1 MIITN
6 MMRVQSSFEMQQ
18 QRAYDTIASHM
29 VTKLVRK
36 NFKEWQFVHCWL
48 RIRGPIRPGD
58 PASEAFHANVNDVF
72 IRMGFE
78 TPEGQE
84 EYNDNMSCD
93 DMSDDGLFS
102 NQ

>member
-1 MIITN
+1 
-6 MMRVQSSFEMQQ
+6 
-18 QRAYDTIASHM
+18 
-29 VTKLVRK
+29 
-36 NFKEWQFVHCWL
+36 
-48 RIRGPIRPGD
+48 IRPGD